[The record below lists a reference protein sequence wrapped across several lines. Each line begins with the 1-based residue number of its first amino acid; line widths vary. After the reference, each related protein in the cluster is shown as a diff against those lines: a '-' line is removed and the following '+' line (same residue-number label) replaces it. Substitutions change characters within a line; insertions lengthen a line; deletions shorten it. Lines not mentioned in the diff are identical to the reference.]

1 MKQIQDGLLHLE
13 NIYFKIR
20 RIFIYFIFKIYMNKK
35 KDAEKDYE
43 WHQQQE
49 KILKKWA
56 EVSSSYRYLHD
67 RSFAMYSRQNLFF
80 ALPVIVLS
88 TITGT
93 ANFAQSSFP
102 ASVQPYA
109 PAMIGTLNLIA
120 GLITTIAQFLRVS
133 ELLESHRVASLAFG
147 KLSRNIS
154 VELSLPIKERT
165 TDGTSF
171 LTTCRIELDKL
182 IEQSPNIPINVLS
195 QFDKKFAEHDFIKPD
210 ILEITSVDIYTNN
223 DLEEAQKTAQI
234 LKLEA
239 EKRKQILEEEE
250 KRKIKAYKEIKSLR
264 KQNKKQ
270 TVSAF
275 SVHKSLDK
283 LLSNLNPTEEVQIEI
298 PAINDTSSDTS
309 SSPAEQQTTDSF
321 IQNIEDVDNDQDD
334 DDNTDNNNDDD
345 DDGDDGDDGNDGGMQ
360 NNTS

>member
-1 MKQIQDGLLHLE
+1 
-13 NIYFKIR
+13 
-20 RIFIYFIFKIYMNKK
+20 
-35 KDAEKDYE
+35 
-43 WHQQQE
+43 
-49 KILKKWA
+49 
-56 EVSSSYRYLHD
+56 
-67 RSFAMYSRQNLFF
+67 MYSRQNLFF
-80 ALPVIVLS
+80 ALPVIILS

-102 ASVQPYA
+102 PSVQPYA

-154 VELSLPIKERT
+154 VELSLPVKERT

-195 QFDKKFAEHDFIKPD
+195 QFDKKFKEHDFIKPD

-223 DLEEAQKTAQI
+223 EIEEAEKTAQI

-239 EKRKQILEEEE
+239 EKRKQILEEEA
-250 KRKIKAYKEIKSLR
+250 KRKLEAYQEIKSLR
-264 KQNKKQ
+264 KQNKKE

-275 SVHKSLDK
+275 SVHKSLDR
-283 LLSNLNPTEEVQIEI
+283 LLSNLNPEEVKIEM
-298 PAINDTSSDTS
+298 PTINDTSSDTS
-309 SSPAEQQTTDSF
+309 SSPAEQQTTD
-321 IQNIEDVDNDQDD
+321 IEQVDAFLEPND
-334 DDNTDNNNDDD
+334 DDNTNDTTN
-345 DDGDDGDDGNDGGMQ
+345 DGNGSDGDGGME
-360 NNTS
+360 NNKS

>member
-1 MKQIQDGLLHLE
+1 M
-13 NIYFKIR
+13 N
-20 RIFIYFIFKIYMNKK
+20 NKK
-35 KDAEKDYE
+35 ENKEKDYE

-154 VELSLPIKERT
+154 VELSLPVKERT

-223 DLEEAQKTAQI
+223 DLEEAEKKAQI

-239 EKRKQILEEEE
+239 EKRKQILEEEAQ
-250 KRKIKAYKEIKSLR
+250 RKLEAYKEIKAFR
-264 KQNKKQ
+264 KQNKKE

-275 SVHKSLDK
+275 SVHKSLDR

-298 PAINDTSSDTS
+298 PPIHDTSSDTS
-309 SSPAEQQTTDSF
+309 SSPTEQQNNENNEHQSDD
-321 IQNIEDVDNDQDD
+321 NNDDNDDA
-334 DDNTDNNNDDD
+334 NNDDD
-345 DDGDDGDDGNDGGMQ
+345 DGDGDDDGNDGGMQ